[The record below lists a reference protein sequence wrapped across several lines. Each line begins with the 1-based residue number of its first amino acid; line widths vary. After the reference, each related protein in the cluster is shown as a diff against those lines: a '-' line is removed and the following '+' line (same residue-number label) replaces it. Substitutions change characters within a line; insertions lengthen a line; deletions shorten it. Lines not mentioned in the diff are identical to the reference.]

1 MGNGERSNDP
11 AADTVDG
18 WFDLLVDDDEA
29 DAKSAQR
36 AAQAPPAP
44 QAPKALPQAG
54 NLSALN
60 EISNKVTPVMLLPV
74 HHLLPPIEP
83 SQRNTEPRDVWET
96 DVGNELDSFFSVP
109 AANAP
114 PPRPERKS
122 EPDPLPPL
130 MELSDSDGEE
140 FLDFGDSAVNLSAA
154 ATLGSAARTSA
165 PQPSPPPPAPE
176 LTESTEDA
184 FVDFGPVSP
193 PPTPLAALAQQAPI
207 AQPGST
213 QPFLVPLEREAA
225 LRLPDP
231 TGITTSTP
239 LSESLLNP
247 RSLPPAPAQPEIAH
261 DDFDL
266 SDFDRWG
273 RDAAE
278 EVTPAAGFNVFADAP
293 VFAAPPAAD
302 DFTEERTVPRI
313 AEGRAAPAHQAVRT
327 ADAPT
332 VVPAPEP
339 PTVVPAPAEASSPP
353 ARASFTPPPPPGRW
367 GDSTPPPGAPS
378 ATRSSP
384 PMAPG
389 ATPWNRPASPS
400 RRPAAQSIHE
410 APTPVRPPPLPH
422 VHTAVTAPPPL
433 APSSIPPPSQPA
445 HASFTESP
453 TPPRP
458 MPAVRASPPRAT
470 AAVPPAP
477 ARPMPTANLS
487 PPRPVPAANLSPPR
501 PMPALAVTPPRPT
514 LATAATPPQAMPAPA
529 VSPPRPTPAVEPP
542 PPRKLLP
549 EQEMHERFDLG
560 DFAGALNTAETILEV
575 DPDDRDAT
583 HVAEVCRAKLRAIY
597 VGRLGSLDQVPVL
610 AVSPSEFRWLNLD
623 HRAGFLLSL
632 VDGVSTLEDIV
643 DVSAMPQLE
652 ALRTLCHLSTQQIIT
667 LRRR

>member
-11 AADTVDG
+11 ATDTVDG
-18 WFDLLVDDDEA
+18 WFDLLVDDDDA

-36 AAQAPPAP
+36 PARQGPLAPSAQKPTA
-44 QAPKALPQAG
+44 QG
-54 NLSALN
+54 VNLSALN

-83 SQRNTEPRDVWET
+83 SQRNAEPRDVWET
-96 DVGNELDSFFSVP
+96 DVGNELESFFSVP
-109 AANAP
+109 AVSAP

-122 EPDPLPPL
+122 DPDPLPPL

-154 ATLGSAARTSA
+154 ATLGSAARTSS
-165 PQPSPPPPAPE
+165 PQASSPPLAIE
-176 LTESTEDA
+176 AAESTEDA
-184 FVDFGPVSP
+184 VVEFGTLSP
-193 PPTPLAALAQQAPI
+193 PPTPFAALGHASQAPA

-213 QPFLVPLEREAA
+213 QPFLVPLEREAT

-231 TGITTSTP
+231 TGIPTSTP
-239 LSESLLNP
+239 LSETLLSP
-247 RSLPPAPAQPEIAH
+247 RSIPPAPAPPEAPH

-273 RDAAE
+273 RDAEE
-278 EVTPAAGFNVFADAP
+278 EVTPAVGFNVFADAP
-293 VFAAPPAAD
+293 VFAAPPPSD
-302 DFTEERTVPRI
+302 DFADELTVPRM
-313 AEGRAAPAHQAVRT
+313 ADGRAVAPHQAVRP

-332 VVPAPEP
+332 VVPAPDA
-339 PTVVPAPAEASSPP
+339 PTVVPTPATASSPP
-353 ARASFTPPPPPGRW
+353 ARTSSFTPPPPPGRW
-367 GDSTPPPGAPS
+367 SDSTPPPGVSS

-400 RRPAAQSIHE
+400 RRPTATQSIHE

-433 APSSIPPPSQPA
+433 TPSSIPPPSQPA
-445 HASFTESP
+445 HTSFTESP

-458 MPAVRASPPRAT
+458 MPAVNASPPRPT
-470 AAVPPAP
+470 PAVNA
-477 ARPMPTANLS
+477 
-487 PPRPVPAANLSPPR
+487 SPPR

-529 VSPPRPTPAVEPP
+529 MSPPRPTPAVEPP

-583 HVAEVCRAKLRAIY
+583 HIAEVCRAKLRAIY

-610 AVSPSEFRWLNLD
+610 AVSPAEFRWLNLD

-632 VDGVSTLEDIV
+632 VDGVSTIEDIV